1 MFIDCLLDSKSG
13 VNGHVYEDAGP
24 QRCLNGDDA
33 FIEVDRRWRRLR
45 VPVTGPSGVLSIR
58 SILKTRRFVDR
69 LGGRFLRTTTDSDLP
84 FLYIHFVLP
93 YTVVTVLS
101 RPRYDL

>member
-1 MFIDCLLDSKSG
+1 MAAPPSASNWAKWRPEYKEHL
-13 VNGHVYEDAGP
+13 EDKK
-24 QRCLNGDDA
+24 
-33 FIEVDRRWRRLR
+33 I
-45 VPVTGPSGVLSIR
+45 
-58 SILKTRRFVDR
+58 RRFADR

-101 RPRYDL
+101 RPRFTGYDL